1 MLVQFVCNYYRNEL
15 GNPGKKQ
22 VGMKR
27 FLILGFTSGN
37 TKTVFEMVD
46 GFLNIPSDFVGGIPF
61 IRTADCTRVGTQIF
75 LRIKIN
81 HPAAGSFLIIYPFH
95 FGAYELYGR
104 ESAAQ
109 MRFTAFPF
117 HRQGMPV
124 SFKGLSVS
132 GREILPLSGIYQSE
146 KSNPYPFPYAE

>member
-27 FLILGFTSGN
+27 FLILGFTPGN

-81 HPAAGSFLIIYPFH
+81 HPAAGRFCTRIIAMADTLTFTRFLIIYPFH
-95 FGAYELYGR
+95 FGTYELHGR

-109 MRFTAFPF
+109 MGFTAFPF
-117 HRQGMPV
+117 HRQGRI
-124 SFKGLSVS
+124 FGTA
-132 GREILPLSGIYQSE
+132 GNAIFI
-146 KSNPYPFPYAE
+146 